1 VEKGTI
7 KTKTA
12 VKQFLEEETMPDTK
26 FEAFKIEWKTTTR
39 FLGRNG
45 WGKSS
50 GVYVE
55 LIPQSISMNKID
67 TVRFIPL
74 TSRGDL
80 ARCEAEVPREKI
92 GELIEFLKS
101 FSEAESRKDP

>member
-1 VEKGTI
+1 MSH
-7 KTKTA
+7 TKC
-12 VKQFLEEETMPDTK
+12 
-26 FEAFKIEWKTTTR
+26 EAFKVEWDSTTR

-45 WGKSS
+45 GGKSS

-55 LIPQSISMNKID
+55 LIPGSISRNKID

-92 GELIEFLKS
+92 GELIELLKG
-101 FSEAESRKDP
+101 FSETGPKKAASSCPEHEKTSEFERTEPTR

>member
-1 VEKGTI
+1 
-7 KTKTA
+7 
-12 VKQFLEEETMPDTK
+12 MPDTK
-26 FEAFKIEWKTTTR
+26 FQAYKIKWDTTTR

-80 ARCEAEVPREKI
+80 ARCEAEVPRDKI
-92 GELIEFLKS
+92 GDLIELLKDFSETEPEKVPKS
-101 FSEAESRKDP
+101 FPEHEGT

>member
-1 VEKGTI
+1 
-7 KTKTA
+7 
-12 VKQFLEEETMPDTK
+12 MPDTK
-26 FEAFKIEWKTTTR
+26 FEASKIKWDTTTR
-39 FLGRNG
+39 YLGRNG

-50 GVYVE
+50 GMYVE
-55 LIPQSISMNKID
+55 LIPESISINKID

-92 GELIEFLKS
+92 GELIELLKG
-101 FSEAESRKDP
+101 FSETEPEKVPKSCPEHEGPSEFERTGLTR

>member
-1 VEKGTI
+1 
-7 KTKTA
+7 
-12 VKQFLEEETMPDTK
+12 MPDTK
-26 FEAFKIEWKTTTR
+26 FEAFKIKWDTTTR

-55 LIPQSISMNKID
+55 FISQSISMNKID

-80 ARCEAEVPREKI
+80 ARCEAEVPGEKI
-92 GELIEFLKS
+92 GKLVELLKG
-101 FSEAESRKDP
+101 FSETEPEKVPNSFPQHEGI

>member
-1 VEKGTI
+1 
-7 KTKTA
+7 
-12 VKQFLEEETMPDTK
+12 MPDTK
-26 FEAFKIEWKTTTR
+26 VGAFKVEWDSTTR

-45 WGKSS
+45 GGKSS

-55 LIPQSISMNKID
+55 LIPGSISMNKID

-92 GELIEFLKS
+92 GELIELLKALS
-101 FSEAESRKDP
+101 GTGPEKAPRAGHGHEDLQNA

>member
-1 VEKGTI
+1 MPH
-7 KTKTA
+7 TKS
-12 VKQFLEEETMPDTK
+12 
-26 FEAFKIEWKTTTR
+26 EAFKVEWDSPTR

-45 WGKSS
+45 EGKSS

-55 LIPQSISMNKID
+55 LIPGSISMNRID

-80 ARCEAEVPREKI
+80 ARCEAEVPRQKI
-92 GELIEFLKS
+92 GELIELLKALS
-101 FSEAESRKDP
+101 GTEPEKAPRAGHGHEDLQNA